1 MVKTPVITDPSS
13 TFNTL
18 LGSFG
23 TWGGVPKSQALHS
36 DSRDFPILRNNNN
49 NYHTAPG
56 GGWHIP
62 IIKGIYIFHI

>member
-1 MVKTPVITDPSS
+1 
-13 TFNTL
+13 L